1 MSILFYSLVIL
12 LILLAITVLL
22 LSLKLFKKSSDA
34 LLHQKIDLLK
44 DEFNRNI
51 LAANSRFS
59 DSQNAIASQL
69 TSLYQEIG
77 SINKEADEILNLT
90 KSVSG
95 ILQPTKKRGI
105 AGENILEQLIYDV
118 LPKDMVMPQY
128 TFSNGK
134 KVDFL
139 IKLPSG
145 SVPID
150 AKFSL
155 DAFQNY
161 IEAQDDDKNK
171 LKRSFTD
178 GIKKRIDETASY
190 ILPDEGTFDFSMMY
204 VPSEAVYYFI
214 ITETDILDYA
224 RSKKVFITGP
234 SSFYIYLQTIFIGV
248 EALKIEKQAKY
259 IYNSVKQMEKDID
272 DLLKEY
278 STLGSH
284 IRNSSMKFE
293 DIKRKM
299 DNFKLKINSLKSV
312 QYSSDEDKS
321 ESNPQS

>member
-1 MSILFYSLVIL
+1 MSVLSYSLITL
-12 LILLAITVLL
+12 LILSAAGIII
-22 LSLKLFKKSSDA
+22 LSLKLLKRPSDE

-44 DEFNRNI
+44 DELNRNL
-51 LAANSRFS
+51 LAANNRFS
-59 DSQNAIASQL
+59 ETQNSIVSQL
-69 TSLYQEIG
+69 SSLYQEIG
-77 SINKEADEILNLT
+77 SINKEADEILSLT

-105 AGENILEQLIYDV
+105 AGENILEQLVYDV
-118 LPKDMVMPQY
+118 LPREMVIPQY
-128 TFSNGK
+128 TFSNNK

-145 SVPID
+145 SVPVD

-161 IEAQDDDKNK
+161 IEAQDSEKNK

-178 GIKKRIDETASY
+178 SIKKRIDETASY
-190 ILPDEGTFDFSMMY
+190 IIPDEGTFDFSMMY

-224 RSKKVFITGP
+224 RKKKVFITGP
-234 SSFYIYLQTIFIGV
+234 SSFYIYLQTLFIGT

-259 IYNSVKQMEKDID
+259 IYNSMKQMEKDID
-272 DLLKEY
+272 EVIKEC
-278 STLGSH
+278 SVLGLH
-284 IRNSSMKFE
+284 IRNSSVKFE
-293 DIKRKM
+293 DVKRKIET
-299 DNFKLKINSLKSV
+299 FKLKINSLKTEK
-312 QYSSDEDKS
+312 YSTDENKS

>member
-1 MSILFYSLVIL
+1 MGVLFYILLAL
-12 LILLAITVLL
+12 LILLAGSILV
-22 LSLKLFKKSSDA
+22 LSLKLLRKRSDE

-51 LAANSRFS
+51 LSANSRFS
-59 DSQNAIASQL
+59 EAQNSIVSQL
-69 TSLYQEIG
+69 SSLYQEIG

-90 KSVSG
+90 KSVSSV
-95 ILQPTKKRGI
+95 LQPTKKRGI

-118 LPKDMVMPQY
+118 LPKEMVIPQY
-128 TFSNGK
+128 TFSNNK

-161 IEAQDDDKNK
+161 IEAQDSDKNK
-171 LKRSFTD
+171 LKRLFMD
-178 GIKKRIDETASY
+178 GIKKRIDETAAY
-190 ILPDEGTFDFSMMY
+190 IIPEEGTFDFSMMY

-224 RSKKVFITGP
+224 RKKKVFITGP
-234 SSFYIYLQTIFIGV
+234 SSFYIYLQTLFIGT

-259 IYNSVKQMEKDID
+259 IYNSMKQMEKDID
-272 DLLKEY
+272 DLLRDY
-278 STLGSH
+278 YTLGSH
-284 IRNSSMKFE
+284 IRNSSVKFE
-293 DIKRKM
+293 DVKRKIET
-299 DNFKLKINSLKSV
+299 FKLKIDSFKSF
-312 QYSSDEDKS
+312 QEPSDEDKS
-321 ESNPQS
+321 